1 MIQTLR
7 LLLGQVR
14 TSLKSRAEL
23 QLENLALRH
32 QVEVLKRSAS
42 KRVRL
47 TRADRV
53 IFIWLLR
60 L

>member
-7 LLLGQVR
+7 LLLGQVG

-32 QVEVLKRSAS
+32 QVEVLKRSAP

-53 IFIWLLR
+53 IFT
-60 L
+60 